1 MSCAHGNCAS
11 DPGAL
16 RSRPVSRRFYAR
28 AADALAV
35 ALLGRTLVRVM
46 GDGTRLAGRI
56 VETEA
61 YLGPEDRAAHCFG
74 GRRTARNESMY
85 GRPGTAYVYFT
96 YGMHHCFN
104 VVCGREGEPA
114 AVLIRALD
122 PVEGLGEMRRRRSA
136 RRGGVIRDTDL
147 CSGPGRLCEA
157 MGFDRGDDGVDLAG
171 AGSRVFIVGPGAGG
185 RADEEVV
192 NTARIGVAYAG
203 EWADRPLRWF
213 VAGSPHVSRGGSRSG
228 SRRSGGRSL
237 R

>member
-1 MSCAHGNCAS
+1 MSCASANSAS
-11 DPGAL
+11 DPRAL

-35 ALLGRTLVRVM
+35 ALLGRTLVRVP

-61 YLGPEDRAAHCFG
+61 YLGPQDRAAHCFG

-114 AVLIRALD
+114 AVLIRALE
-122 PVEGLGEMRRRRSA
+122 PVEGVEEMRRHRSA
-136 RRGGVIRDTDL
+136 RRGAPVRDTDL

-157 MGFDRGDDGVDLAG
+157 MAIDREDDGVDLAG
-171 AGSRVFIVGPGAGG
+171 PGSRLFIVRGSG
-185 RADEEVV
+185 RLSADESVLR
-192 NTARIGVAYAG
+192 TARIGVAYAG
-203 EWADRPLRWF
+203 EWADRPLRWCLE
-213 VAGSPHVSRGGSRSG
+213 GNPHVSPGGSRAGSG
-228 SRRSGGRSL
+228 RSRGRSL